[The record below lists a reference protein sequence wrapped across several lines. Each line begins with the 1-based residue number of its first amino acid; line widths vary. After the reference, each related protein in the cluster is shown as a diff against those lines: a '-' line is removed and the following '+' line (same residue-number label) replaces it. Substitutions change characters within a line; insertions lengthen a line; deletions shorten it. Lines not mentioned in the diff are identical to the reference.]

1 LLLDQALRIAN
12 GAPEG
17 EPKVLLVAPASGHF
31 ATLLRGTVQTLL
43 RDHDVYVT
51 DWHNVRDIPLAAG
64 PFDLDAFIEHIITFV
79 DWLGPHTH
87 LVAVCQPTPGFLQIS
102 AFMSMNIERHKESFR
117 KMYGH
122 FAAGETEKAVGIKEF
137 YDEYLAMM
145 DLPAE
150 FYLQTV
156 RKVFQEYHLPQG
168 KLEYKGRLVRPELIR
183 RTALFTV
190 EGERDDIC
198 SIGQTLAA
206 HDL

>member
-1 LLLDQALRIAN
+1 
-12 GAPEG
+12 
-17 EPKVLLVAPASGHF
+17 
-31 ATLLRGTVQTLL
+31 
-43 RDHDVYVT
+43 
-51 DWHNVRDIPLAAG
+51 
-64 PFDLDAFIEHIITFV
+64 
-79 DWLGPHTH
+79 
-87 LVAVCQPTPGFLQIS
+87 
-102 AFMSMNIERHKESFR
+102 MSMNLDRHKESFR
-117 KMYGH
+117 KMYSH
-122 FAAGETEKAVGIKEF
+122 YAAGETDRAIGIKEF

-168 KLEYKGRLVRPELIR
+168 KLEYRGRLVRPELIR

-206 HDL
+206 HDLCAKLAPVPQAAPPAGDRRPLRRLQRQALGTADLPAPARFHSCLR